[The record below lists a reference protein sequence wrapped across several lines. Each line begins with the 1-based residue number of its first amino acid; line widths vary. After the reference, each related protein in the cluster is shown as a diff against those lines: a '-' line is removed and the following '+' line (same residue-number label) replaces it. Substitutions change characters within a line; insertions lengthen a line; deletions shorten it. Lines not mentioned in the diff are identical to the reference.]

1 MIIAISAALK
11 RDILRTLMRAS
22 PEESVSPKQI
32 ERTLLMKHF
41 TLRIKLIL
49 VLTAVASLITATA
62 LARKGKQDF
71 ILHNQTGVEIHSL
84 YVSPHSADDW
94 QEDVLG
100 RETLPSGETVK
111 ITFNDRDKHVHWDLK
126 VTDKDGNALEWY
138 DLNLVEI
145 EEVTLHW
152 DAAKGKGWADI
163 K

>member
-1 MIIAISAALK
+1 
-11 RDILRTLMRAS
+11 
-22 PEESVSPKQI
+22 
-32 ERTLLMKHF
+32 MKHF
-41 TLRIKLIL
+41 ILRVKI
-49 VLTAVASLITATA
+49 VLALMTIAIFVTASAF
-62 LARKGKQDF
+62 ARSGKQDF
-71 ILHNQTGVEIHSL
+71 ILHNQTGVEIHSV

-94 QEDVLG
+94 EEDVLG
-100 RETLPSGETVK
+100 RETLANGETVK

-126 VTDKDGNALEWY
+126 VTDKGGNALEWY

>member
-1 MIIAISAALK
+1 MSLPDSYSFSRRQNRK
-11 RDILRTLMRAS
+11 DR
-22 PEESVSPKQI
+22 Q
-32 ERTLLMKHF
+32 MKHF
-41 TLRIKLIL
+41 ILRVRIVIA
-49 VLTAVASLITATA
+49 LTVIATFITASA
-62 LARKGKQDF
+62 FARSGKQDF

-94 QEDVLG
+94 EEDVLG